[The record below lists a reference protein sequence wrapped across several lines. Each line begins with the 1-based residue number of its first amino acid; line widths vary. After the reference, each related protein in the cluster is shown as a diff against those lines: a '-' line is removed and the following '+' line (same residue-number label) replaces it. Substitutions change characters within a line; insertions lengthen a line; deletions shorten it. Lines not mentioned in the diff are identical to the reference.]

1 MREMQAVQEL
11 KSQGIWYAQDEV
23 NITKGT
29 AMIRGPAG
37 TPYADALLF
46 FSVEFPADYPFSPP
60 KVLILTS
67 DGVTR
72 FHPNLYVQGK
82 VCLSILGTY
91 SGPQWSGALSFNS
104 VLLSILGLLDNNPL
118 AHEPAWEKGTLQDPK
133 HSTYADC
140 VEHQMVKYMVE
151 FIKKF
156 ESITSKKDYMWEHFE
171 EEINDLLSELKQN
184 LHKRIQSHT
193 TETSWTNLPY
203 GMNIRT
209 CWSSLKIDL

>member
-11 KSQGIWYAQDEV
+11 KQQGIWYVQDEV
-23 NITKGT
+23 NFTKGT
-29 AMIRGPAG
+29 AMIRGPVG

-60 KVLILTS
+60 RVLILTS

-133 HSTYADC
+133 HSTYVDC
-140 VEHQMVKYMVE
+140 VEHQMVKYMVDL
-151 FIKKF
+151 IKKF
-156 ESITSKKDYMWEHFE
+156 ELPISKKGHPWEHFE
-171 EEINDLLSELKQN
+171 EEINDLLPELKQN
-184 LHKRIQSHT
+184 LRNRIQSHT

-209 CWSSLKIDL
+209 CWKKMLE

>member
-1 MREMQAVQEL
+1 MRELQAVEEL
-11 KSQGIWYAQDEV
+11 KQQGIWYIQDEV
-23 NITKGT
+23 NIAKGI
-29 AMIRGPAG
+29 AMIRGPQD

-46 FSVEFPADYPFSPP
+46 FSIDFPADYPFSPP

-72 FHPNLYVQGK
+72 FHPNLYIQGK

-91 SGPQWSGALSFNS
+91 SGPQWSGAVSFNS

-118 AHEPAWEKGTLQDPK
+118 AHEPAWEKGTLIDPK

-140 VEHQMVKYMVE
+140 VEHQMIKYMVE
-151 FIKKF
+151 LIKKF
-156 ESITSKKDYMWEHFE
+156 ESPLAKKGYMWEHFE
-171 EEINDLLSELKQN
+171 EEIQGLLPELKQN
-184 LHKRIQSHT
+184 LRNRIQSHT
-193 TETSWTNLPY
+193 TETVWSNLPY